1 MKATKALHPEQWRK
15 TMTPTSANPKHLFV
29 GAYAAAPSHTGWN
42 PNDEEK
48 FLASV
53 LALDGV
59 AGLEVP
65 FTDKLHKYDEAWFLQ
80 QLPEHAQFV
89 VTTIP
94 GTMAR
99 LEADKGFGL
108 ASTSESGRR
117 SALDF
122 VKEALEAVKRLNH
135 QLAKPSV
142 VALELHAAP
151 VAFGGAATAAALEAS
166 LREISSWDTDGA
178 RLVLEHCDALMPNQ
192 APAKGFLALELEAQ
206 AVKNANEAAG
216 NPMGVVINWGRTVI
230 EQRRPEAA
238 HEHIAFLRSCD
249 LLAGVVFSGCA
260 DVDTRFGKAWADVH
274 VPPAPTKAT
283 DPQASQGTTRDQ
295 NLLEPDSLLTADHIK
310 SCLQAAGP
318 LPKTGFRAIKVA
330 APPNA
335 GVDQRVKAITQTLT
349 AVRQAAKD
357 ISEITP
363 APASH

>member
-1 MKATKALHPEQWRK
+1 
-15 TMTPTSANPKHLFV
+15 MTPTSANQDHLFV
-29 GAYAAAPSHTGWN
+29 GAYAAAPSLSGWN

-53 LALDGV
+53 FALDGV
-59 AGLEVP
+59 GGLEVP
-65 FTDKLHKYDEAWFLQ
+65 ITDKLHKYDEAWFLR

-94 GTMAR
+94 GTMSR

-117 SALDF
+117 AALDF

-135 QLAKPSV
+135 QMGKSSV

-151 VAFGGAATAAALEAS
+151 VAFGSAATAAALEAS
-166 LREISSWDTDGA
+166 LIEISSWDTHGA
-178 RLVLEHCDALMPNQ
+178 RLVLEHCDALMPDQ

-206 AVKNANEAAG
+206 AVKKANDATG
-216 NPMGVVINWGRTVI
+216 NPMGMVINWGRSVI

-238 HEHIAFLRSCD
+238 QEQIAFLRSCD
-249 LLAGVVFSGCA
+249 LLGGVVFSGCA
-260 DVDTRFGKAWADVH
+260 DVDTKFGKAWGDVH
-274 VPPAPTKAT
+274 VPPAPVTAT
-283 DPQASQGTTRDQ
+283 DTWVPQGTNTDQ
-295 NLLEPDSLLTADHIK
+295 TLLEPASLLTAGHIK

-318 LPKTGFRAIKVA
+318 LPETGFRAIKVA

-335 GVDQRVKAITQTLT
+335 SVDQKVTVISQSLT
-349 AVRQAAKD
+349 AVRQAATD
-357 ISEITP
+357 ISETAV
-363 APASH
+363 APTTH

>member
-1 MKATKALHPEQWRK
+1 MENM
-15 TMTPTSANPKHLFV
+15 MTLTSANQEHLFV
-29 GAYAAAPSHTGWN
+29 GAYAAAPSLSGWN
-42 PNDEEK
+42 PNDEKK
-48 FLASV
+48 FLTSV

-59 AGLEVP
+59 VGLEVP
-65 FTDKLHKYDEAWFLQ
+65 FTNKLHKYDEAWFLQ

-117 SALDF
+117 AALDF
-122 VKEALEAVKRLNH
+122 VREAQEAVKRLNH
-135 QLAKPSV
+135 QLGKPSV

-166 LREISSWDTDGA
+166 LREISSWDTGGA
-178 RLVLEHCDALMPNQ
+178 RLVLEHCDALMPEQ

-206 AVKNANEAAG
+206 AVKKANDATG
-216 NPMGVVINWGRTVI
+216 NPIGVVINWGRSVI

-249 LLAGVVFSGCA
+249 LLGGIVFSGCA
-260 DVDTRFGKAWADVH
+260 DVDTKFGKAWADVH
-274 VPPAPTKAT
+274 VPPAPTAAT
-283 DPQASQGTTRDQ
+283 DTRASQGTNTDQ

-310 SCLQAAGP
+310 SCLQAAGT
-318 LPKTGFRAIKVA
+318 LPEKGFRAIKVA
-330 APPNA
+330 APPDA
-335 GVDQRVKAITQTLT
+335 SVDQKVKVISQTLA
-349 AVRQAAKD
+349 AVRQAAQD
-357 ISEITP
+357 VSETAP
-363 APASH
+363 APRND